1 MREQRYSFNSPAK
14 INLGLRILN
23 KRDDGYH
30 NLNTIFCEL
39 GFGDEIQ
46 FIKSDKFELTTEG
59 IDVPVND
66 SNLIVKV
73 YKKLKVKTKDAYP
86 EYKIHLIK
94 QIPIGAGLGGGS
106 SNAGVTIKALNKL
119 WHLNMSIKEME
130 SMSADLGADVAF
142 FIKGGVQHATGIGE
156 KLNPIDKSFL
166 NGKKILL
173 ICPDFSI
180 STVWAYK
187 NVNKFLNIK
196 KVIPKFAPL
205 VTPIKW
211 QLFENDF
218 EKVIKSTYP
227 KIGEIINSLYKMDVL
242 LAGLSGSGSTV
253 YGIYD
258 QHNDL
263 KNIRDQYSDT
273 HRTFETYVNCNC

>member
-1 MREQRYSFNSPAK
+1 VREQRYSFNSPAK

-23 KRDDGYH
+23 KRDDSYH

-39 GFGDEIQ
+39 RFGDEIQ
-46 FIKSDKFELTTEG
+46 FTKSDKFELTTEG

-73 YKKLKVKTKDAYP
+73 YKKLKAKTKDAYP
-86 EYKIHLIK
+86 EFKIHLIK

-130 SMSADLGADVAF
+130 SISADLGADIPF
-142 FIKGGVQHATGIGE
+142 FINGGVQHATGIGE
-156 KLNPIDKSFL
+156 ILNQIDSSFL
-166 NGKKILL
+166 KDKKVLL

-187 NVNKFLNIK
+187 NINKFLNVK

-205 VTPIKW
+205 EMPLKW

-218 EKVIKSTYP
+218 EKVVKSTYP
-227 KIGEIINSLYKMDVL
+227 EIEEIIQTLKENALF
-242 LAGLSGSGSTV
+242 AGLSGSGSTV

-258 QHNDL
+258 QTIDL
-263 KNIRDQYSDT
+263 NKIRNQFSGTY
-273 HRTFETYVNCNC
+273 HTFETNIICNC